1 MQSRCCWVAESLLRI
16 GDAQRPLPSSSAT
29 CPLLLVLGLQGP
41 HCKIGVMLLRSLGN
55 SVQGGVIQKNWVGWV
70 QGVVGGVIQKYWIG
84 GVQGTWIG
92 GVQRDLGVGVLGT
105 WVGKNVWCLG
115 GGMQRACCGGL
126 QRILG
131 HGVVRDDGAQRALA
145 DGVPGVAGGGQRGVS
160 YHQGQSM
167 YSQGETPAEAS
178 LVTVV
183 VLAADAVALLLAALV
198 RAAGLTLAWSYTAL
212 GATEQFGGHQ
222 QL

>member
-1 MQSRCCWVAESLLRI
+1 MRI

-29 CPLLLVLGLQGP
+29 CPLLLALGLQGP
-41 HCKIGVMLLRSLGN
+41 YCLIGVMLLRGLG
-55 SVQGGVIQKNWVGWV
+55 VGILGGVGGTIQKNWVGGV

-84 GVQGTWIG
+84 GVQGTRSDG
-92 GVQRDLGVGVLGT
+92 FRRGLGIGVLGT

-126 QRILG
+126 QRSLG
-131 HGVVRDDGAQRALA
+131 HGVVWDDGAQRALA
-145 DGVPGVAGGGQRGVS
+145 DGVPGVAGGGQRGVL

-167 YSQGETPAEAS
+167 YSQGETPVEAS

-183 VLAADAVALLLAALV
+183 VLAADAVGLLLAALV
-198 RAAGLTLAWSYTAL
+198 RAAGLSLALSYTAL